1 MTSGEAMN
9 SYLTSIITACTLF
22 PLVAAVFTM
31 PFVIVHYRKYG
42 GIPVIR
48 VMVVYSFI
56 LYSMCA
62 LFLTVLPLP
71 SINAVEAM
79 KPKPVGLIPGKD
91 LYQTLIDAGF
101 SFKDLSTFGNFRCW
115 KIMFGSF
122 GFFQIA
128 ANIIMQVPLGIYLRY
143 YFRLD
148 WKKTLLAGFF
158 VSLFYELTQLTGL
171 WFIYP
176 KAYRYAEVDDLIN
189 NTLGCMIGYWIT
201 PLFQMFLPKRD
212 EIDQMSYTKGLYV
225 TLIRRF
231 FACFF
236 DLVFFGIINA
246 LFVYFHQPSF
256 NGKLYNLLWFCVFIL
271 LFGLLP
277 VLCKGS
283 TPGQL
288 LVRLRVKNEDW
299 VKDATFLQHLLR
311 NTLLYVLETGM
322 VGLSGAFLG
331 FAVYLLAGNAQT
343 PFPRLLVILVTVG
356 IPVLFFWWCAHCSR
370 KYHTLPH
377 SHYSRTSLV
386 PIPVSVR
393 IRNRDDRNE
402 NN

>member
-1 MTSGEAMN
+1 MN

-122 GFFQIA
+122 GFFQIV

-148 WKKTLLAGFF
+148 WKKTLLAG
-158 VSLFYELTQLTGL
+158 Y
-171 WFIYP
+171 
-176 KAYRYAEVDDLIN
+176 
-189 NTLGCMIGYWIT
+189 
-201 PLFQMFLPKRD
+201 
-212 EIDQMSYTKGLYV
+212 
-225 TLIRRF
+225 
-231 FACFF
+231 
-236 DLVFFGIINA
+236 
-246 LFVYFHQPSF
+246 
-256 NGKLYNLLWFCVFIL
+256 
-271 LFGLLP
+271 
-277 VLCKGS
+277 
-283 TPGQL
+283 
-288 LVRLRVKNEDW
+288 
-299 VKDATFLQHLLR
+299 
-311 NTLLYVLETGM
+311 LLYILFPYSLIVLVEGK
-322 VGLSGAFLG
+322 VISLPQDNSYGLK
-331 FAVYLLAGNAQT
+331 
-343 PFPRLLVILVTVG
+343 P
-356 IPVLFFWWCAHCSR
+356 PVLFMSSTILAILKSPYFREHISG
-370 KYHTLPH
+370 
-377 SHYSRTSLV
+377 
-386 PIPVSVR
+386 
-393 IRNRDDRNE
+393 RNLQLT
-402 NN
+402 